1 MVQYLLA
8 QLCWWSTCWQGPADA
23 VLVSRALLVQCLLA
37 GPPYCKNSKLPCR
50 VHVKYCAALT
60 LKCLTRL
67 STCTAE
73 DSFNSAA
80 SDGRGS
86 YRSAGSGGDYMSAR
100 GSLQP
105 GMERFGSP
113 RGSYGSGSYASAR
126 EFGSRQ
132 ASMVSFQLLPR
143 RRTGGTA

>member
-1 MVQYLLA
+1 MQ
-8 QLCWWSTCWQGPADA
+8 
-23 VLVSRALLVQCLLA
+23 RASQV
-37 GPPYCKNSKLPCR
+37 PC
-50 VHVKYCAALT
+50 CIDT
-60 LKCLTRL
+60 KCLTRL
-67 STCTAE
+67 SACTAE

-105 GMERFGSP
+105 GFSAERFGSP

-132 ASMVSFQLLPR
+132 ASMVSLQLLPQT
-143 RRTGGTA
+143 RTGGTAWTFARVLYTLRA

>member
-1 MVQYLLA
+1 MQE
-8 QLCWWSTCWQGPADA
+8 S
-23 VLVSRALLVQCLLA
+23 
-37 GPPYCKNSKLPCR
+37 
-50 VHVKYCAALT
+50 CAAMQGASHSSCCT
-60 LKCLTRL
+60 ATKCLTRL
-67 STCTAE
+67 SACTAE
-73 DSFNSAA
+73 DSFNSAV

-105 GMERFGSP
+105 GYGERFGSP

-132 ASMVSFQLLPR
+132 ASAVRVLSCCPSDQCL
-143 RRTGGTA
+143 